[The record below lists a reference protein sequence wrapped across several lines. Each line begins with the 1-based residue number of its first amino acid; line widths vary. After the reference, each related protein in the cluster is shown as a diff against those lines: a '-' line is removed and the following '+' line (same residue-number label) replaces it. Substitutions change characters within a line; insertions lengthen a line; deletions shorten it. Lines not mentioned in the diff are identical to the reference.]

1 MARRSCRMRRPLT
14 PALSRSI
21 NDLGVKA
28 RPMTNSTLLRAATPN
43 NNTYTLP
50 SSVTINSYASL
61 RKLTTPIT
69 PLTPLTPAHSL
80 PHAPATVSLTPCSRE
95 SGSREACDASRD
107 SGSRDTC
114 QSSSSLSRS
123 EVIVDPSAA
132 ELQERFRQME
142 VSGGGAAHSGDSGKG
157 MERLV

>member
-1 MARRSCRMRRPLT
+1 MNQCIYRCARLPYSV
-14 PALSRSI
+14 

-50 SSVTINSYASL
+50 SSITINSYASL

-69 PLTPLTPAHSL
+69 PLTPLTPAHAHNQVST
-80 PHAPATVSLTPCSRE
+80 TVSLTQCSRE
-95 SGSREACDASRD
+95 SGSRDACDNSRD

-142 VSGGGAAHSGDSGKG
+142 VSMGHRWLMKTPISIPSG
-157 MERLV
+157 VP

>member
-1 MARRSCRMRRPLT
+1 
-14 PALSRSI
+14 
-21 NDLGVKA
+21 
-28 RPMTNSTLLRAATPN
+28 MTNSTLLRAATPN

-142 VSGGGAAHSGDSGKG
+142 VREGEPVVALEVLCSIVASCNGRLMGNDSFTL
-157 MERLV
+157 EVLRDRVVR

>member
-1 MARRSCRMRRPLT
+1 
-14 PALSRSI
+14 
-21 NDLGVKA
+21 
-28 RPMTNSTLLRAATPN
+28 MTNSTLLRAATPN

-50 SSVTINSYASL
+50 SSITINSYASL

-69 PLTPLTPAHSL
+69 PLTPLTPAHAHNQVST
-80 PHAPATVSLTPCSRE
+80 TVSLTQCSRE
-95 SGSREACDASRD
+95 SGSRDACDASRD

-142 VSGGGAAHSGDSGKG
+142 VSNRCRCCYLTGIITDK
-157 MERLV
+157 